1 MNRDYKIAKKLVRS
15 KDNSFRSFMMNVREI
30 KSAPFLSRL
39 LEIEIFNST
48 LFLDPIITF
57 RIITFASLR
66 FSNKE
71 TRSVPIYFQTSIV
84 YIYIHIYT
92 HDKILFSG

>member
-57 RIITFASLR
+57 RIITFASPFL
-66 FSNKE
+66 E
-71 TRSVPIYFQTSIV
+71 
-84 YIYIHIYT
+84 
-92 HDKILFSG
+92 

>member
-30 KSAPFLSRL
+30 KSALFLYLSRL
-39 LEIEIFNST
+39 LEIEIFNSA

-71 TRSVPIYFQTSIV
+71 TRSVSIYFQTSIV
-84 YIYIHIYT
+84 YIYT

>member
-30 KSAPFLSRL
+30 KSVPFLSRL

-57 RIITFASLR
+57 RIITFASPFL
-66 FSNKE
+66 E
-71 TRSVPIYFQTSIV
+71 
-84 YIYIHIYT
+84 
-92 HDKILFSG
+92 

>member
-57 RIITFASLR
+57 RIIAFASPFL
-66 FSNKE
+66 E
-71 TRSVPIYFQTSIV
+71 
-84 YIYIHIYT
+84 
-92 HDKILFSG
+92 

>member
-57 RIITFASLR
+57 RIIIFASPFL
-66 FSNKE
+66 E
-71 TRSVPIYFQTSIV
+71 
-84 YIYIHIYT
+84 
-92 HDKILFSG
+92 

>member
-39 LEIEIFNST
+39 LEIEIFNSA

-57 RIITFASLR
+57 RIITFASPFL
-66 FSNKE
+66 E
-71 TRSVPIYFQTSIV
+71 
-84 YIYIHIYT
+84 
-92 HDKILFSG
+92 

>member
-15 KDNSFRSFMMNVREI
+15 KNNSFRSFMMNVREI

-57 RIITFASLR
+57 RIITFASPFL
-66 FSNKE
+66 E
-71 TRSVPIYFQTSIV
+71 
-84 YIYIHIYT
+84 
-92 HDKILFSG
+92 

>member
-1 MNRDYKIAKKLVRS
+1 MNRDYKIVKKLVRS

-39 LEIEIFNST
+39 VEIEIFNST

-57 RIITFASLR
+57 RIITFASPFL
-66 FSNKE
+66 E
-71 TRSVPIYFQTSIV
+71 
-84 YIYIHIYT
+84 
-92 HDKILFSG
+92 